1 MIPGVVSSAGGLVTP
16 TPTFSA
22 VTATNTG
29 FYFTITNYNS
39 NYAYDLTA
47 TASAT
52 VTRSDAI
59 VTVSGLGYSTSSTVT
74 VTVSRPGWTTVSA
87 TKTGT
92 SNDAPAPPPSCVPAG
107 CTPSCGTA
115 ILDLSP
121 YVRGGGPCKG
131 SIICSGCPGCT
142 YGDRRWA
149 LDCYYYNQQS
159 CTDNC
164 GITYYNTCASFCV
177 DSTVSSSCCLSV

>member
-16 TPTFSA
+16 TPTFGTA
-22 VTATNTG
+22 TATNTG

-39 NYAYDLTA
+39 NYSYDLSA

-52 VTRSDAI
+52 VTQTDSV
-59 VTVSGLGYSTSSTVT
+59 VTVGGLGYSTSSTVT

-92 SNDAPAPPPSCVPAG
+92 SNSAPTPPPSCVPAG

-115 ILDLSP
+115 SFLEAKEC
-121 YVRGGGPCKG
+121 GG
-131 SIICSGCPGCT
+131 SIVSGCESGCPGCWT
-142 YGDRRWA
+142 GNRRWA
-149 LDCYYYNQQS
+149 LDIYQYSQQT

-164 GITYYNTCASFCV
+164 GITYYRTCGDAEGKIKV
-177 DSTVSSSCCLSV
+177 DSITSSTCCYN